1 MIIEWVRVWASR
13 TDRRAHLRAEIDR
26 LDERAEGC
34 FAEGRYSELDT
45 LLAER
50 KALFGEYQRT
60 FGGAL
65 GTDVVPGKEAA
76 GE

>member
-1 MIIEWVRVWASR
+1 MIIRWVRVWTSR
-13 TDRRAHLRAEIDR
+13 RDRREVLMAEIDR
-26 LDERAEGC
+26 LDERAVGA
-34 FAEGRYSELDT
+34 FAEGRYSEVDT

-50 KALFGEYQRT
+50 QALFGEYQRT

-65 GTDVVPGKEAA
+65 AADAAPGKETA